1 MTIVI
6 TMVKCTLPRTIKASE
21 FKAKCLELMDEVA
34 KTGTPLVIT
43 KHGRPVAQLGP
54 VVTRPASLAGAHRG
68 QISIKG
74 DIVAPLD
81 EPWEALS

>member
-1 MTIVI
+1 M
-6 TMVKCTLPRTIKASE
+6 TMVDYSLPRTIKASE
-21 FKAKCLELMDEVA
+21 FKAKCLELMDQVA
-34 KTGTPLVIT
+34 KAGTPLVIT

-54 VVTRPASLAGAHRG
+54 VVTRPASLAGVHRG